1 VRGLDTNVLVRYLAQ
16 DDPAQALRANE
27 WMEEAVSRGQKCF
40 LNEIVLCE
48 LIWVLRGA
56 YEYEKADLVMVLEK
70 LLATAQFVIEDR
82 DLVLAALTDFV
93 QSSGDFSDYLIGRRN
108 KENGCS
114 STGTF
119 DRNLK
124 KSPLFTVL

>member
-16 DDPAQALRANE
+16 DDPAQALRANK

-82 DLVLAALTDFV
+82 DLVLAALADFL
-93 QSSGDFSDYLIGRRN
+93 QGSGDFSDYLIGRRN
-108 KENGCS
+108 KGNGCS

-124 KSPLFTVL
+124 KSPLFTLL